1 MDDRLTGFYGSLKGR
16 RIAMLGLGMSNAP
29 LIFQFLEKGA
39 VVTARDRRSREEL
52 GELAGRLEAAGA
64 RLLLGDGYLAELD
77 EEIVFRTPGMKY
89 NLPQLDEARRRGVAV
104 TSEMEVFFDLCPCK
118 TIAVTGSDGK
128 TTTTTVISEMLAS
141 QGLTVHL
148 GGNIGHPLLPE
159 IANIAP
165 GDMAVVELSSFQL
178 ISMRRSPDIAVVTNV
193 SPNHLDIHKDMQEYI
208 SAKRNVFLHQNAFGR
223 AAFNLD
229 NDITASFVPEA
240 RGQCFVFSR
249 RRPVEYGA
257 YLEGGVLRFND
268 GMRVHDVM
276 EARDIRIP
284 GMHNVENYLA
294 AISALW
300 GVVSSE
306 NMRKVARSFAGVEHR
321 NELVRELGGV
331 KYYNDSIATS
341 PTRTI
346 AGLDSFDRSVIL
358 IAGGYD
364 KHIPFDVLGPKVVEK
379 VKRLILLGKT
389 ADKIEEAVRAAQ
401 GFDAEKL
408 PVVKVATLE
417 DAVAD
422 ARGHAAPGDIVTLS
436 PACATFDGFRNFEER
451 GRIFK
456 EIVCGLR

>member
-1 MDDRLTGFYGSLKGR
+1 
-16 RIAMLGLGMSNAP
+16 
-29 LIFQFLEKGA
+29 
-39 VVTARDRRSREEL
+39 
-52 GELAGRLEAAGA
+52 
-64 RLLLGDGYLAELD
+64 
-77 EEIVFRTPGMKY
+77 
-89 NLPQLDEARRRGVAV
+89 
-104 TSEMEVFFDLCPCK
+104 
-118 TIAVTGSDGK
+118 IAVTGSDGK

-223 AAFNLD
+223 AAVNLD

-436 PACATFDGFRNFEER
+436 PACASFDGFRNFEER